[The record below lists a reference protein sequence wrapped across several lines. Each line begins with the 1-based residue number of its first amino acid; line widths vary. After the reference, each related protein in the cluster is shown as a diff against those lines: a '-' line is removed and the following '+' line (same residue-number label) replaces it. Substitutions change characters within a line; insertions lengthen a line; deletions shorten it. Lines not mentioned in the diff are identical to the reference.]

1 MTNRVYIIGAGPG
14 GYTAALKAAES
25 GALVTLIEKE
35 HLGGTCLN
43 HGCIPSKIMKH
54 SADCLISCLKAESVG
69 IKISGSVLPDMTGIM
84 ERKEKIVG
92 IQRKGV
98 NGLLQKAGVKVVW
111 GRATI
116 AGLGK
121 IKVMTGDG
129 TLETFSYDKLIIA
142 CGTVPL
148 NIPDFSFDHKNILS
162 SNDVLAL
169 DYIPES
175 LTIVGGGVIGCEF
188 AFIFN
193 ALGTRVTVVEAMD
206 RVLPMPSV
214 EADISKLLLREMK
227 KRKIKVLCN
236 TVVTG
241 TTRCEAGLDINLA
254 VSPFDTKV
262 DTKGTGNL
270 KEKKIS
276 SQVMAVCI
284 GRSPALSD
292 LGIESIGLA
301 TDEKG
306 FIPVNEYMETSVDNV
321 YAIGDILGPNHV
333 MLAHVASHEGLV
345 AAGNACKKAGEPK
358 TSMSYDAVPGAVFTM
373 PEAGMVGLTEAQ
385 AVNLGMDV
393 ETATV
398 QFRALGKAHAIDE
411 IAGEAKIVIEKDSG
425 RIIGVHMA
433 GPHATDLIAEA
444 VVAVKKQLTAREIA
458 DTIHAHPTLAEIMGE
473 AALKVAGSPLHG

>member
-1 MTNRVYIIGAGPG
+1 MTNRVCIIGAGPG
-14 GYTAALKAAES
+14 GYTAALKAA
-25 GALVTLIEKE
+25 GAGATVTLIEKE

-54 SADCLISCLKAESVG
+54 SADCLIHCLKAESVG
-69 IKISGSVLPDMTGIM
+69 IKISGSILPDMTGIM

-92 IQRKGV
+92 IQRKGI
-98 NGLLQKAGVKVVW
+98 NGLLQKAGVKLVS

-116 AGLGK
+116 AGHRK
-121 IKVMTGDG
+121 INVLTGDG
-129 TLETFSYDKLIIA
+129 TLETISYDKLIIA

-148 NIPDFSFDHKNILS
+148 NIPDFPFDHKNILS

-188 AFIFN
+188 AFLFN
-193 ALGTRVTVVEAMD
+193 ALGCKVTVVEAMD

-214 EADISKLLLREMK
+214 EADISKLLQREMK

-254 VSPFDTKV
+254 VSPFDK
-262 DTKGTGNL
+262 KGTGRL
-270 KEKKIS
+270 KEEKMS
-276 SQVMAVCI
+276 SRVMAVCI
-284 GRSPALSD
+284 GRSPALSG
-292 LGIESIGLA
+292 LGIEDIGLA

-306 FIPVNEYMETSVDNV
+306 WIPVNEYMETSVDNV

-345 AAGNACKKAGEPK
+345 AAGNACKNAGEPK
-358 TSMSYDAVPGAVFTM
+358 TAMSYDAVPGAVFTM

-385 AVNLGMDV
+385 AKSRGMVV

-411 IAGEAKIVIEKDSG
+411 IAGEAKIITQKDSG
-425 RIIGVHMA
+425 KIIGVHMA

-444 VVAVKKQLTAREIA
+444 VLAVKKQLTAGDIA
-458 DTIHAHPTLAEIMGE
+458 GTIHAHPTLAEIMGE
-473 AALKVAGSPLHG
+473 AALKAEGSPLHG